1 MESKVQ
7 LAIEFHY
14 HILQI
19 AAVGYLKYKFLR
31 IYKYLLLWKGPFLT
45 SNSGLSAKP
54 VNWWPWSAQ

>member
-19 AAVGYLKYKFLR
+19 AAVGYLNYKMFR
-31 IYKYLLLWKGPFLT
+31 IYKYLLL
-45 SNSGLSAKP
+45 
-54 VNWWPWSAQ
+54 